1 MNDVTRRTDFPRT
14 AATAALL
21 FLSVCMF
28 PASAMAHLPEVESG
42 GFAAGLL
49 HPVTGLDHI
58 LAMLAVGVW
67 GSQLGAPAIW
77 LLPVTFPLVMAFGGM
92 LGLMGLRL
100 PGIEVGIALSAI
112 VLGFMVLREAR
123 PKPVVAAIIVGFFA
137 IFHGFAHGSELPPG
151 SSAILYSAGFVI
163 ATGCIHAIGISIG
176 LVHRWPAGRVGLRAA
191 GGAVSLAGA
200 VFLWQAVS

>member
-1 MNDVTRRTDFPRT
+1 MNDLIRRTDCVR
-14 AATAALL
+14 AAVTAALL
-21 FLSVCMF
+21 FLSLGVF
-28 PASAMAHLPEVESG
+28 PASAMAHQPQGESG

-67 GSQLGAPAIW
+67 GAQLGAPAIW

-92 LGLMGLRL
+92 LGLMGLGL

-123 PKPVVAAIIVGFFA
+123 PEPVVAAIIVGFFA

-163 ATGCIHAIGISIG
+163 ATGCIHAIGITIG
-176 LVHRWPAGRVGLRAA
+176 LVQRWPAGRVGLRVA

>member
-1 MNDVTRRTDFPRT
+1 MNDLIGRTNSLRA

-21 FLSVCMF
+21 FLCLAMF
-28 PASAMAHLPEVESG
+28 PASAMAHLPEGESG
-42 GFAAGLL
+42 GFAAGLI

-67 GSQLGAPAIW
+67 GAQLGAPAIW

-137 IFHGFAHGSELPPG
+137 IFHGFAHGSELPAG

-163 ATGCIHAIGISIG
+163 ATGCIHVIGISIG
-176 LVHRWPAGRVGLRAA
+176 LVHRWPAGRVGLRVA